1 MHYSNKEIVL
11 LFKTRLNKNF
21 FKMFSNYLKT
31 AWRNLLRNK
40 VHSVINI
47 SGLAVG
53 IAACLLIFIVVHFEL
68 SYDTFQKNY
77 SNIYRIVTTE
87 NHRDGS
93 VDRNP
98 GIPCPAY
105 DALKA
110 DFPQFEKVVPVASS
124 SDNLITVLGRDP
136 NTDVAASKK
145 FVEET
150 NIIFTVPAYFD
161 MFNATWLSGNATSL
175 KDPGNVVLNKK
186 SAEKYFGSWKNAEGR
201 FIKLDNT
208 VLLKV
213 SGIVEDAPLNSD
225 MNMAMFISYESFKTN
240 PGNFGYSTEWGSL
253 SSNHQIFILLPAN
266 VSAANIQSQMPAFV
280 KKYYKQD
287 DARKVQVLQ
296 PFGDIHFDAG
306 YGSLGDHST
315 DKNVLWTLA
324 FIGGLI
330 IVMASINFINLSTAQ
345 AVGRSKEV
353 GIRKVLGSKRGQLI
367 MQVMG
372 ETFLIVLFSLVLAVT
387 LAKITMPYLS
397 NVASV
402 PENIPLISADAVIF
416 LVIILLTVTVLSGI
430 YPAMIV
436 SGFKP
441 VMALKSKI
449 TSANIG
455 GISLRRILVITQFA
469 ISQILIIGTIVAVS
483 QMNHV
488 RNADLGFNK
497 EALLILPAQTDS
509 INLARME
516 PLRQQLLQNPGV
528 LNVSFCSDEVSS
540 NNDWSSN
547 FAFDNK
553 KDEDFPVFHKFGDAE
568 YLKTYGVKLIAGRN
582 YVASDTMN
590 EFVINETLLHKLG
603 ITDPQKVIGKNIRI
617 GSGQWLPV
625 VGVVKDF
632 KTNSLKDGTKPL
644 TIAARKQFYFTIAV
658 KINTANLSATT
669 AQIQKLWEKTY
680 PEYAFTS
687 HFADDTIEN
696 FYRQENQL
704 SLLYK
709 IFAGIAIFISCLG
722 LYGLVSFMAAQK
734 TKEVG
739 IRKVLGASVGN
750 IVVMFSKEFTVLIGI
765 AFIIAVPVAWY
776 YMNSWLQNF
785 EGPNRINIG
794 IGVFLLAIFVSL
806 IIAWITVGYK
816 AVRAALANPVKSLRS
831 E

>member
-1 MHYSNKEIVL
+1 
-11 LFKTRLNKNF
+11 
-21 FKMFSNYLKT
+21 MFSNYLKT

-40 VHSVINI
+40 AHSVINI

-124 SDNLITVLGRDP
+124 SDNLITVLGTDP

-145 FVEET
+145 FVEEN

-213 SGIVEDAPLNSD
+213 SGILEDAPLNSD

-240 PGNFGYSTEWGSL
+240 PDNFGYSTEWGSL
-253 SSNHQIFILLPAN
+253 SSNHQIFVLLPAN

-287 DARKVQVLQ
+287 DGRKVQVLQ
-296 PFGDIHFDAG
+296 PFRDIHFDAG

-528 LNVSFCSDEVSS
+528 LNVSFGSDEVSS
-540 NNDWSSN
+540 NNNWASN

-658 KINTANLSATT
+658 KINTANLGATK

-816 AVRAALANPVKSLRS
+816 AVRSALANPVKSLRS